1 MLTTDS
7 SGFLRRSLLSNATFS
22 LITGVCFTMA
32 SSPISSMI
40 GLEMPVILVGIGVSL
55 LVFAAG
61 LILNA
66 RREIVNQTEAWIAV
80 LLDTIWVVGS
90 AVVIVAGVLSTTGN
104 WIVAFVAEIVLTF
117 AFLQFLGLR
126 KMKRA
131 ATAR

>member
-7 SGFLRRSLLSNATFS
+7 SSFLRRSLLSNATFS
-22 LITGVCFTMA
+22 LVTGFCFTMA

-40 GLEMPVILVGIGVSL
+40 GLVMPVILVGIGVSL

-61 LILNA
+61 LFLNA

-80 LLDTIWVVGS
+80 LLDTVWVVGS

-104 WIVAFVAEIVLTF
+104 WIVVFVAEIVLAF
-117 AFLQFLGLR
+117 AILQFLGLR

-131 ATAR
+131 VTAR